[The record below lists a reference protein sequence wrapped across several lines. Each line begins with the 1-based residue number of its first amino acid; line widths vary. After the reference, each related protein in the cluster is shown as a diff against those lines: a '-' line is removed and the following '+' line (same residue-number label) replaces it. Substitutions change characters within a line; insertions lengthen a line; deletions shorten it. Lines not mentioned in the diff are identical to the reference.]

1 MSRLLPGSPGLIA
14 MTGLA
19 AEAAVVAPLEA
30 GTTAYD
36 AGVSVAQP
44 DARTTHFGYGPYEL
58 VIKAQE
64 AAARYAA
71 YLEPA
76 PDRPPRA
83 APEAGVDLVM
93 PEPPPPPPQ
102 RAVRVAATDGVSVQR
117 TPASTLEDGS
127 PELVV
132 QRRWVASDQYLDP
145 MTEMLVGPWVREVQQ
160 GDGAVQLELDA
171 SAVRIS
177 PPGSSSGLVPGSWA
191 VHTAPRFAYW
201 IEPEWTGAMRTER
214 IVVVV
219 TSPGVRVEQLKLDR
233 SLAIQDYGR
242 CLVLQLVR
250 VPHPRLVPAQGT
262 AIDPDSFAGEQ
273 PLDEITMGLPPL
285 PGSQPPP
292 VRAEKGFS
300 GNVTIRHRSGAT
312 VSIAASAQDPN
323 SAYGA
328 AFAWQVVTGL
338 PTGDEIR
345 IAAGPGAE
353 VAVGEPIP
361 AEMSGRGAVS
371 SIEMRDVP
379 AGRGLNSAGLSVL
392 IVSLP
397 HADLVPVQGTP
408 LNLEYLVTQGGW
420 YREADHHE
428 WLGLND
434 LPYELSATVLDTGL
448 SMIPV
453 FGFFYLAGEFAYGL
467 ATGRDF
473 YGRELSGLDLA
484 FLGVGAVME
493 LIPLVG
499 PLIMRFAGTA
509 VRTAEAAVRIAEAA
523 ARVGLSE
530 ERLEQVMWRLYRV
543 SAVDDA
549 EVVARVTQALSKG
562 RDIPVADID
571 RISGLLRRLGA
582 NEEALA
588 RSRWGGF
595 ARVAEQESMAGAARA
610 MSAETRGWLAGLDDA
625 SRIRLR
631 TEPGLAQAY
640 ESMDPAVRRLLTW
653 CGSSCLGVK
662 TATRSQQ
669 ARLKSLTRSG
679 ELIEGSLAERRARVF
694 LHQAGDDLE
703 SAIRALERRPGS
715 SKQLQRYLR
724 RSVDDVDVVLHG
736 RSRLVMKPAVRA
748 EIRRALN
755 TGLDPVLLA
764 DIMNEAGQVDRLNSS
779 RLAGYLA
786 ELGTMRN
793 RGIPGV
799 DAVLSDLAKGGN
811 FTRGAEWVL
820 RYLDAAPRG
829 RSWGSVR
836 QFEAVLRSGL
846 SRREVDV
853 ILKSGLRLQLKS
865 WHEFRPQTL
874 VEQIETDWLL
884 SGRQPSGFLWIFDQ
898 TRNLGSARE
907 IRAAAGQALQDAW
920 KQGRLRSMS
929 EVEKDVLIG
938 NLGNLIEVR

>member
-14 MTGLA
+14 TVGLT

-44 DARTTHFGYGPYEL
+44 DARTTLFDYGPYEL
-58 VIKAQE
+58 RVQAQE
-64 AAARYAA
+64 TAARYAA

-76 PDRPPRA
+76 PDLPPRA
-83 APEAGVDLVM
+83 TPEVDADLVF

-102 RAVRVAATDGVSVQR
+102 RAVRVAATDGVSIQR

-132 QRRWVASDQYLDP
+132 QRRRVTSGQYLDP
-145 MTEMLVGPWVREVQQ
+145 MTEMVVGPWVREVQE
-160 GDGAVQLELDA
+160 GDGAVQLELDE
-171 SAVRIS
+171 SAIRIS
-177 PPGSSSGLVPGSWA
+177 PPGSSRGQAPGSWA
-191 VHTAPRFAYW
+191 VHTTPRFAYW

-214 IVVVV
+214 VVVVV
-219 TSPGVRVEQLKLDR
+219 TSPGVRAEQLKLDR
-233 SLAIQDYGR
+233 SLAMQDYGR
-242 CLVLQLVR
+242 SLVLQLVR
-250 VPHPRLVPAQGT
+250 VPHPGLVPAQGT
-262 AIDPDSFAGEQ
+262 AIDPDSLVGEQ
-273 PLDEITMGLPPL
+273 PLDEITTGLPPL
-285 PGSQPPP
+285 PGALPPA
-292 VRAEKGFS
+292 VRAERGFA

-312 VSIAASAQDPN
+312 VSIAANAQELS

-328 AFAWQVVTGL
+328 SFAWQVVTGL

-345 IAAGPGAE
+345 IAAGPGAD

-371 SIEMRDVP
+371 STEMREVR
-379 AGRGLNSAGLSVL
+379 AGRGLDSAGLSVR

-397 HADLVPVQGTP
+397 HADLVPMQGTP
-408 LNLEYLVTQGGW
+408 LNLEYLVSQGGW
-420 YREADHHE
+420 YREADHHQ

-434 LPYELSATVLDTGL
+434 LPYELSATVLDTEL
-448 SMIPV
+448 SMIPG

-499 PLIMRFAGTA
+499 PLIMRVAGTA
-509 VRTAEAAVRIAEAA
+509 ARAGEAAVRIAEAA

-543 SAVDDA
+543 SATDDA
-549 EVVARVTQALSKG
+549 EVVGRVTQALSKG
-562 RDIPVADID
+562 RDIPVKDID

-610 MSAETRGWLAGLDDA
+610 MSAETRGWLAGLDA
-625 SRIRLR
+625 ESRLRLR

-653 CGSSCLGVK
+653 CGSSCLLGVK
-662 TATRSQQ
+662 GTRLQQ
-669 ARLKSLTRSG
+669 PRLKSLVRSG
-679 ELIEGSLAERRARVF
+679 ELIEGSLAERQARVF
-694 LHQAGDDLE
+694 LHQPGKDLE
-703 SAIRALERRPGS
+703 SAIAALERRAS
-715 SKQLQRYLR
+715 AKQIQQFLR

-736 RSRLVMKPAVRA
+736 RSGLAKKPAVQA

-755 TGLDPVLLA
+755 TGLDPVLLS
-764 DIMNEAGQVDRLNSS
+764 DIM
-779 RLAGYLA
+779 
-786 ELGTMRN
+786 
-793 RGIPGV
+793 
-799 DAVLSDLAKGGN
+799 
-811 FTRGAEWVL
+811 
-820 RYLDAAPRG
+820 DAA
-829 RSWGSVR
+829 
-836 QFEAVLRSGL
+836 
-846 SRREVDV
+846 
-853 ILKSGLRLQLKS
+853 
-865 WHEFRPQTL
+865 
-874 VEQIETDWLL
+874 
-884 SGRQPSGFLWIFDQ
+884 
-898 TRNLGSARE
+898 GSARLDSSGLAGVPD
-907 IRAAAGQALQDAW
+907 RA
-920 KQGRLRSMS
+920 R
-929 EVEKDVLIG
+929 
-938 NLGNLIEVR
+938 